1 MATTLIGAPSE
12 PESTPPVRR
21 FPARYVWGALV
32 VAAVVGAG
40 AASASWW
47 FLGGARLHAYG
58 TSGGGFAV
66 VGETLDIGIQLETS
80 HGAVTLVSAKPV
92 SAPTGVTIRFV
103 ATGPVGEIRG
113 DIAAQGISVR
123 PLRNTRVA
131 GNRSQPFATI
141 VVTVP
146 RAGVYVLHDA
156 DITYRSG
163 PRTRTVRARFDQC
176 ILAVDAKDEPAMLAE
191 VNRASEQGAQTST
204 NPLVR
209 QYVNGCRDDVAP

>member
-1 MATTLIGAPSE
+1 MATTLIAAPSE

-21 FPARYVWGALV
+21 FRARYVWGALIVVVV
-32 VAAVVGAG
+32 VAAG
-40 AASASWW
+40 AASAGWW

-58 TSGGGFAV
+58 PSGGGFAV
-66 VGETLDIGIQLETS
+66 VGETLDIGIPLETS

-92 SAPTGVTIRFV
+92 AAPSGVTIGFV
-103 ATGPVGEIRG
+103 ASGPVGEIRG
-113 DIAAQGISVR
+113 DLAAQGIRAR

-141 VVTVP
+141 VVTVHS
-146 RAGVYVLHDA
+146 AGIYVLRDA

-176 ILAVDAKDEPAMLAE
+176 ILAVDAKDEPFMLAE
-191 VNRASEQGAQTST
+191 VNRASEPGAQTST

-209 QYVNGCRDDVAP
+209 QYVNGCRDDGAP